1 MTHTTF
7 RGRDASPT
15 GVFSKLDANSGFW
28 QVKLDNA
35 SSLLT
40 TFITPYGR
48 YCFNRLPFG
57 ITSAPEYFQKQMAA
71 TLAGAE
77 GTVCLMDNILIYGK
91 DEEEHQKHLEAVMH
105 RLKKAKITLNV
116 DKCHF
121 AQSTI
126 KFLGQIVNQDGIQP
140 DPEKVQAVTA
150 MLPPAN
156 VPEVR
161 RFMGM
166 VNQLSKFCPQLADKA
181 KPINELLHSKNDWNW
196 GDSQQKSFSLIKK
209 DLSSAPILALYNPE
223 FPTTVSADASSYGL
237 GAILTQK
244 QPTGENRPIA
254 YVSRAL
260 TPTEQRYAQ
269 IEKEAL
275 AVTRA
280 CKRLSNYLIGIQ
292 FHIQTDHKP
301 LVPLLRYKN
310 LDELPIRVQRF
321 RMRLMRFSYTISHVP
336 GKSLTITDTLS
347 RAPINSLTEE
357 DEILFRDAD
366 LYVNMVVS
374 NIPATDKRLIEIKEA
389 QEKDEICKMAKQHC
403 REGWSACVKGPLK
416 HYAAIASELSIHNNL
431 LFRNS
436 RLVIPESPRKDI
448 IERLHL
454 GHQGIT
460 KCL

>member
-1 MTHTTF
+1 
-7 RGRDASPT
+7 
-15 GVFSKLDANSGFW
+15 
-28 QVKLDNA
+28 
-35 SSLLT
+35 
-40 TFITPYGR
+40 
-48 YCFNRLPFG
+48 
-57 ITSAPEYFQKQMAA
+57 MA
-71 TLAGAE
+71 TMLAGAE
-77 GTVCLMDNILIYGK
+77 GTVCLMDDILIYGK

-150 MLPPAN
+150 MPPPAN

-181 KPINELLHSKNDWNW
+181 KPINELLRSKNDWNW

-254 YVSRAL
+254 YAL

-275 AVTRA
+275 ALTWA
-280 CKRLSNYLIGIQ
+280 CERLSNYLIGIQ

-301 LVPLLRYKN
+301 LVPLLGYKN

-321 RMRLMRFSYTISHVP
+321 RMR
-336 GKSLTITDTLS
+336 
-347 RAPINSLTEE
+347 
-357 DEILFRDAD
+357 
-366 LYVNMVVS
+366 
-374 NIPATDKRLIEIKEA
+374 
-389 QEKDEICKMAKQHC
+389 
-403 REGWSACVKGPLK
+403 
-416 HYAAIASELSIHNNL
+416 
-431 LFRNS
+431 
-436 RLVIPESPRKDI
+436 
-448 IERLHL
+448 
-454 GHQGIT
+454 
-460 KCL
+460 